1 MGAFSFARWRQKGD
15 VVGNSPTSSQRSGQ
29 RSGQGVRLRPGGRAG
44 QRPDR
49 VDRAAWRTFFLALA
63 ELGGALLLALSSTV
77 AAESGKVVAA
87 WVTAMASLAVAGWVM
102 FTLVPALARRTPLRW
117 LAYRIDYRVT
127 REGIVYLGGIFIV
140 ALAALNTGNNLL
152 FMVLACLLAGILIS
166 GVISQLV
173 LSGIEVRLVL
183 PEHIFAGRP
192 VLALAEL
199 INHKQRIPSF
209 SLQLVGVMGKSRE
222 GGKPENEI
230 LTTPI
235 YFPYVPRHQT
245 AQQNVELRFAARG
258 IYRQDLLGVR
268 TRFPFGFL
276 EKTRRVASA
285 VEAVVYPA
293 VEPTGELSEILPLV
307 AGELESFLRGRGQD
321 LYAIRDFQTSDS
333 ARHVD
338 WKASAKTGVLQVRE
352 FTRDDDRR
360 VLLVL
365 DPFVP
370 SGLDASG
377 SSDPLFERGVA
388 LCASLAWH
396 FHELDSVLAFRSGGF
411 GTPMGSAS
419 ESIYSILRHLAAA
432 APLPAPAGRS
442 FLDELAAEPD
452 VFKIIV
458 TRQSRESVPAS
469 LWSSSYILFLGE

>member
-1 MGAFSFARWRQKGD
+1 MGALSFTRRRQKDDAG
-15 VVGNSPTSSQRSGQ
+15 STATSTRKPGQQPGRQSG
-29 RSGQGVRLRPGGRAG
+29 
-44 QRPDR
+44 R
-49 VDRAAWRTFFLALA
+49 VDRAAWRTFFLAIA

-77 AAESGKVVAA
+77 AAQSGKVMFA
-87 WVTAMASLAVAGWVM
+87 WVTAAASLAVAGWVM

-127 REGIVYLGGIFIV
+127 KEGVVYLGGVFVV
-140 ALAALNTGNNLL
+140 AVAALNTGNNLL

-166 GVISQLV
+166 GIISQLV

-192 VLALAEL
+192 VLALAEF

-209 SLQLVGVMGKSRE
+209 SLQLVGVVGRSRE
-222 GGKPENEI
+222 GAKSPNEI
-230 LTTPI
+230 LTTPL
-235 YFPYVPRHQT
+235 YFPYVPRQQA
-245 AQQNVELRFAARG
+245 AQQSIELRFATRG
-258 IYRQDLLGVR
+258 IYRQELLGLR

-276 EKTRRVASA
+276 EKTRRVAA
-285 VEAVVYPA
+285 DVEAVVYPS
-293 VEPTGELSEILPLV
+293 VEPTGELSEVLPQV

-321 LYAIRDFQTSDS
+321 LYAIRDFQNSDS

-352 FTRDDDRR
+352 FTRDDDCR
-360 VLLVL
+360 VLLAL

-370 SGLDASG
+370 PALASRNA
-377 SSDPLFERGVA
+377 SDPLFERGVA

-396 FHELDSVLAFRSGGF
+396 FHEIDSVLAFRCSGF
-411 GTPMGSAS
+411 ATPMGPAS
-419 ESIYSILRHLAAA
+419 DSIYDILRHLAAA
-432 APLPAPAGRS
+432 APLPVGPGRS

-452 VFKIIV
+452 IFKIVV
-458 TRQSRESVPAS
+458 TRQPREAIPAS
-469 LWSSSYILFLGE
+469 LWSSSHIVFLGE

>member
-1 MGAFSFARWRQKGD
+1 M
-15 VVGNSPTSSQRSGQ
+15 
-29 RSGQGVRLRPGGRAG
+29 
-44 QRPDR
+44 
-49 VDRAAWRTFFLALA
+49 
-63 ELGGALLLALSSTV
+63 
-77 AAESGKVVAA
+77 
-87 WVTAMASLAVAGWVM
+87 
-102 FTLVPALARRTPLRW
+102 PALARRTPLRW

-127 REGIVYLGGIFIV
+127 REGIVYLGGVFV
-140 ALAALNTGNNLL
+140 VSLAALNTGNNLL

-199 INHKQRIPSF
+199 INHKQAIPSF
-209 SLQLVGVMGKSRE
+209 SLQLVGVVGKSRE
-222 GGKPENEI
+222 GRQTRERDSDHAG
-230 LTTPI
+230 L
-235 YFPYVPRHQT
+235 FPYVPRQQT
-245 AQQNVELRFAARG
+245 AQQSVELRFATRG
-258 IYRQDLLGVR
+258 IYRQELLGLR

-276 EKTRRVASA
+276 EKTRRVASGI
-285 VEAVVYPA
+285 EAIVYPA

-360 VLLVL
+360 VLLAL

-370 SGLDASG
+370 PGSRPGDA
-377 SSDPLFERGVA
+377 SDPLFERGVG

-396 FHELDSVLAFRSGGF
+396 FHELDSVLAFRSGAF
-411 GTPMGSAS
+411 VTPMGPAS
-419 ESIYSILRHLAAA
+419 DSIYGILRHLAAA
-432 APLPAPAGRS
+432 APQPAEAGRS
-442 FLDELAAEPD
+442 FLDDLAAESD
-452 VFKIIV
+452 VFKIIL
-458 TRQSRESVPAS
+458 TRQPRETVPPS
-469 LWSSSYILFLGE
+469 LWTSSYILFLGE

>member
-1 MGAFSFARWRQKGD
+1 MGAFPFTRRQKDDPGI
-15 VVGNSPTSSQRSGQ
+15 TARSTQKPGQ
-29 RSGQGVRLRPGGRAG
+29 QPGRG
-44 QRPDR
+44 PDR
-49 VDRAAWRTFFLALA
+49 VDRAAWRTFFLAIA

-77 AAESGKVVAA
+77 AAQSGKVMFA
-87 WVTAMASLAVAGWVM
+87 WVTATASLAVAGWVM

-127 REGIVYLGGIFIV
+127 KEGVVYLSGVFVV
-140 ALAALNTGNNLL
+140 AMAALNTGNNLL

-166 GVISQLV
+166 GIISQLV

-209 SLQLVGVMGKSRE
+209 SLQLVGVVGRSRE
-222 GGKPENEI
+222 GAKPPNEI
-230 LTTPI
+230 LTAPV
-235 YFPYVPRHQT
+235 YFPYVPRQQT
-245 AQQNVELRFAARG
+245 VQQSIDLRFATRG
-258 IYRQDLLGVR
+258 IYRQELLGLR

-276 EKTRRVASA
+276 EKTRRVAA
-285 VEAVVYPA
+285 DVEAVVYPPI
-293 VEPTGELSEILPLV
+293 EPTGELSEILPMV
-307 AGELESFLRGRGQD
+307 AGEMESFLRGRGQD
-321 LYAIRDFQTSDS
+321 LYAIRDFQSSDS

-352 FTRDDDRR
+352 FTRDDDCR
-360 VLLVL
+360 VLLAL

-370 SGLDASG
+370 PAARGASD
-377 SSDPLFERGVA
+377 SLFERGVA

-396 FHELDSVLAFRSGGF
+396 FHEIDSVLAFRSGEF
-411 GTPMGSAS
+411 ITPMGPAS
-419 ESIYSILRHLAAA
+419 DSVYAILRYLAAA
-432 APLPAPAGRS
+432 APLQAGPGRS

-452 VFKIIV
+452 IFKIIV
-458 TRQSRESVPAS
+458 TRQPRESIPAS
-469 LWSSSYILFLGE
+469 LWSSSHIVFLGK

>member
-1 MGAFSFARWRQKGD
+1 MSAFPFNRRRQKGD
-15 VVGNSPTSSQRSGQ
+15 AGRPATSSRE
-29 RSGQGVRLRPGGRAG
+29 PG
-44 QRPDR
+44 R
-49 VDRAAWRTFFLALA
+49 VDRAAWRTFFLAMA
-63 ELGGALLLALSSTV
+63 ELGGALLLALSST
-77 AAESGKVVAA
+77 AAAQSGKVTFA

-127 REGIVYLGGIFIV
+127 REGIVYLGGVFIV
-140 ALAALNTGNNLL
+140 AMAALNTGNNLL

-166 GVISQLV
+166 GTISQLV
-173 LSGIEVRLVL
+173 LSGIEVRMVL

-199 INHKQRIPSF
+199 INHKQRVPSF
-209 SLQLVGVMGKSRE
+209 SLQLVGVVGRSRE
-222 GGKPENEI
+222 GAKPENEI
-230 LTTPI
+230 LTTPV
-235 YFPYVPRHQT
+235 YFPYVPRQQT
-245 AQQNVELRFAARG
+245 AQQSIELRFPGRG
-258 IYRQDLLGVR
+258 IYRQELLGLR

-276 EKTRRVASA
+276 EKTRRVASGI
-285 VEAVVYPA
+285 EAVVYPA

-360 VLLVL
+360 VLLAL
-365 DPFVP
+365 DPYAPPAFEAH
-370 SGLDASG
+370 GAT
-377 SSDPLFERGVA
+377 DPLFERGVA

-396 FHELDSVLAFRSGGF
+396 FHEIDSVLAFRSGGF

-419 ESIYSILRHLAAA
+419 ESIYSILRYLAAA
-432 APLPAPAGRS
+432 APLPVEPGRS

-452 VFKIIV
+452 IFKIIV
-458 TRQSRESVPAS
+458 TRQPREAVPAS
-469 LWSSSYILFLGE
+469 LWSSSYIVCLGE